1 MEGRQGMRPAPE
13 QLRAHCQYFSRL
25 GWALFG
31 YMAAMLAVQT
41 AAAAAAALLAPGL
54 PAQPVFLWLLS
65 VLSGYGAGGLVF
77 FLVVRGVPA
86 PPPAPEPPAHYRYQS
101 RDVAPR
107 PPAAPGTVSPP
118 REEPSALLRV
128 LRPSH

>member
-41 AAAAAAALLAPGL
+41 VVSAAAALLAPGL
-54 PAQPVFLWLLS
+54 PAQPLFLWLLS
-65 VLSGYGAGGLVF
+65 VLS
-77 FLVVRGVPA
+77 
-86 PPPAPEPPAHYRYQS
+86 
-101 RDVAPR
+101 
-107 PPAAPGTVSPP
+107 
-118 REEPSALLRV
+118 
-128 LRPSH
+128 